1 MFRIRSAQST
11 ITKQAIN
18 SLAKPYLPRPFIAV
32 PARLQSTATLPK
44 ISDRIK
50 HDHDELEQYYNQ
62 IITSNDYDT
71 KVRYQNQ
78 FIWELA
84 RHSIAEEIIVY
95 PAFEKYIPDGKLM
108 ADRDRAEHLEV
119 IISLPSNPSNL
130 PTYPLT
136 KYHRCTRSKPSSTTS
151 KT

>member
-1 MFRIRSAQST
+1 MFRLRAAQST
-11 ITKQAIN
+11 IAKSATHG
-18 SLAKPYLPRPFIAV
+18 LAKPYLPRPFIAITT
-32 PARLQSTATLPK
+32 RLQSTTSFHK

-71 KVRYQNQ
+71 KLRYQNQ

-108 ADRDRAEHLEV
+108 ADKDRAEHLEV
-119 IISLPSNPSNL
+119 TTHSPPSIPFISTHKTPS
-130 PTYPLT
+130 
-136 KYHRCTRSKPSSTTS
+136 HDR
-151 KT
+151 